1 MQPVRRPRRKVA
13 FDTHQSRLL
22 RCMDGPQ
29 IKTHRGQKV
38 GSELCSGIGAQ
49 LHLARISRDPA
60 KHKTV
65 LYGQKRIGRPECAG
79 RQIRKR
85 GCQAKAPWAKSQG
98 EGTRASPPPPTRPPR
113 HFAIATYRGRP
124 RLPPPLTRE
133 AKRTMEAHSGSDFF
147 SPPAT
152 SGGGSASG

>member
-1 MQPVRRPRRKVA
+1 MQRVLARSRGQMFDWDLTASTSGGPLREIIFNGPCGGFRGGMQPVRRPRRKVA
-13 FDTHQSRLL
+13 FDTLQSRLL

-65 LYGQKRIGRPECAG
+65 L
-79 RQIRKR
+79 
-85 GCQAKAPWAKSQG
+85 
-98 EGTRASPPPPTRPPR
+98 
-113 HFAIATYRGRP
+113 
-124 RLPPPLTRE
+124 
-133 AKRTMEAHSGSDFF
+133 
-147 SPPAT
+147 
-152 SGGGSASG
+152 